1 MRHLWLVI
9 LLRLAVPAHAQA
21 PQTPIVLEVY
31 TGERPPQAERVVG
44 PIVAQLVSRNYR
56 AGYVAVGRPFE
67 DQVSRGA
74 MTAAGLPKTFIA
86 DVDRGF
92 KAWVGGSFQDAI
104 NVLEPLVQAADENAG
119 AFALARDQSLLDAL
133 KRALIVLALS
143 RQETGDNHGAEERM
157 TQLVQSFPDEKV
169 SRSEYGAKAF
179 TMWDAVRKKVG
190 AATAKLTVKLSD
202 MQGGIYV
209 NQRGAGIGTEVDV
222 SLAAGE
228 YRVFAK
234 LSSQQLSRS
243 HRVVMRANEPNTTSI
258 FGAFDLAVRT
268 TQAWTGLGFA
278 DQADREN
285 NEGTY
290 ARLFARAMG
299 APGVVIVGIGT
310 VRGKPAVIGALINMT
325 NGNDIRRASVA
336 LDATPSQLKGLAA
349 YIDSGQEAEG
359 VVVLPTETARPSDP
373 TKQQVH
379 VDEDVHDRPAGGSG
393 GAWGGW
399 KYVTGTA
406 AVAGLAT
413 GAVLLAFD
421 GKCTTGVDPCPTQ
434 YNYGAP
440 GWIAIGGGAAL
451 AAVTVYLFVKAR
463 PAAAASG
470 TAFVAPTSGG
480 GAMAGYTASF

>member
-1 MRHLWLVI
+1 MRHFCLVTI
-9 LLRLAVPAHAQA
+9 LVVAVPAHAQP

-31 TGERPPQAERVVG
+31 TGERPPEAERVVG

-74 MTAAGLPKTFIA
+74 VSAAGLSRTFVA
-86 DVDRGF
+86 DVDKGF
-92 KAWVGGSFQDAI
+92 KAWVGGNFQEAI
-104 NVLEPLVQAADENAG
+104 NILEPLVQAADENVG
-119 AFALARDQSLLDAL
+119 AFALARDQSLGDAL

-157 TQLVQSFPDEKV
+157 SQLVRSFPDEKV

-179 TMWDAVRKKVG
+179 TMWDGVRKSIG
-190 AATAKLTVKLSD
+190 AASAKLTVKLSD

-222 SLAAGE
+222 PLAAGE

-243 HRVVMRANEPNTTSI
+243 HRIVMRANEPTTASI

-268 TQAWTGLGFA
+268 TQAWTGLGFTE
-278 DQADREN
+278 QADREN

-290 ARLFARAMG
+290 ARLFARALG
-299 APGVVIVGIGT
+299 APGVVIVGIGV

-373 TKQQVH
+373 TRKQVH
-379 VDEDVHDRPAGGSG
+379 LDEGMQDRPPASGS
-393 GAWGGW
+393 AWAGW
-399 KYVTGTA
+399 KYITGTA

-413 GAVLLAFD
+413 GAVLLAYD
-421 GKCTTGVDPCPTQ
+421 GKCTSDVDPCPTQ
-434 YNYGAP
+434 YNYAAP
-440 GWIAIGGGAAL
+440 GWIAVGGGAAL
-451 AAVTVYLFVKAR
+451 AAVTVYLFVKAKPSA
-463 PAAAASG
+463 PARS
-470 TAFVAPTSGG
+470 AFVVPTNG

>member
-1 MRHLWLVI
+1 
-9 LLRLAVPAHAQA
+9 
-21 PQTPIVLEVY
+21 
-31 TGERPPQAERVVG
+31 
-44 PIVAQLVSRNYR
+44 
-56 AGYVAVGRPFE
+56 
-67 DQVSRGA
+67 
-74 MTAAGLPKTFIA
+74 
-86 DVDRGF
+86 
-92 KAWVGGSFQDAI
+92 
-104 NVLEPLVQAADENAG
+104 
-119 AFALARDQSLLDAL
+119 
-133 KRALIVLALS
+133 
-143 RQETGDNHGAEERM
+143 M

-179 TMWDAVRKKVG
+179 TMWDTVHKKVG

-209 NQRGAGIGTEVDV
+209 NQRGAGIGTDVDV
-222 SLAAGE
+222 ALAAGE

-243 HRVVMRANEPNTTSI
+243 HRIVMRANEPNTASI

-268 TQAWTGLGFA
+268 TQPWTGLGFT

-290 ARLFARAMG
+290 ARLFARALG
-299 APGVVIVGIGT
+299 APGVVIVGIGM

-359 VVVLPTETARPSDP
+359 VTVLPTETARRADP
-373 TKQQVH
+373 KQQVR
-379 VDEDVHDRPAGGSG
+379 VDGDVHDQPAAGGSG

-413 GAVLLAFD
+413 GAVLLAYD
-421 GKCTTGVDPCPTQ
+421 GKCTTDVDPCPEQ
-434 YNYGAP
+434 YNYAAP
-440 GWIAIGGGAAL
+440 GWIAVGGGAAL

-463 PAAAASG
+463 PSSPARS
-470 TAFVAPTSGG
+470 AFVVPARG